1 MAALIQKIEETR
13 VHIGTN
19 TLDLIDPEVMDIS
32 ILDYAD
38 NGLVAAEDHG
48 SAGVATA
55 TEVGHINVTVELW
68 DGPPALRLD
77 DWQDVAEISLT
88 WPTTVMHFGDDED
101 GPCLTLPGPGSY
113 RLLVHG
119 RHRDNGDVRNPG
131 DPRETYLLQL
141 WPASVEKPVT
151 HKANSQLGATLRN
164 PEPQND
170 PGHIHGMS
178 YADIAA
184 QRRAMENNA

>member
-1 MAALIQKIEETR
+1 MAALIRQIEETR
-13 VHIGTN
+13 VHIGMN

-38 NGLVAAEDHG
+38 NGLVAAGNHG

-55 TEVGHINVTVELW
+55 IEVGHINVTAELW
-68 DGPPALRLD
+68 DGPPALLLD

-88 WPTTVMHFGDDED
+88 WPTTAMYFGDDED
-101 GPCLTLPGPGSY
+101 GPRLTLPGPGGY

-119 RHRDNGDVRNPG
+119 RHRDDGDVRDLS
-131 DPRETYLLQL
+131 DPVETYLLQL
-141 WPASVEKPVT
+141 WPAPVEKPVT
-151 HKANSQLGATLRN
+151 HKATSRLGATLRN

-184 QRRAMENNA
+184 QRRDLEGNA